1 MKSTNS
7 TLNQELRTDI
17 WWWNLK
23 TLELQGADLK
33 EYERVGSQNIL
44 GNRKFSCETSETFPR
59 VFDTLFREC
68 IMLNAYKPKTL
79 LGEFSNVFQLSG
91 FQLPKHPV
99 QRVRLLNGC

>member
-1 MKSTNS
+1 MSWEIVNFLAK
-7 TLNQELRTDI
+7 
-17 WWWNLK
+17 
-23 TLELQGADLK
+23 LQKL
-33 EYERVGSQNIL
+33 L
-44 GNRKFSCETSETFPR
+44 PR